1 MNLLNDDDQ
10 LWERTA
16 PCAFIEDSYFLRYI
30 TLGEVFFELKNVFM
44 CLLSDKQANPMPLFR
59 EAIFSSFYEFSTQ
72 SFLRGFECS
81 GFSEIKDD
89 ALNLLGLYEFCSLEA
104 NLFVWSDE
112 DCKEVE
118 APPLETLTLN
128 DWQRVVERL
137 DSLFF
142 QDSDWE
148 MFSHFSQFEEKPQLP
163 SFVEYRDIARVP
175 QGPGDPPA
183 CSRPASGAACARR
196 RERFRRMS
204 SNPDP
209 GNLRMAIRC
218 DHESQACNLHREF
231 REAPY
236 PLLLCV
242 RQSAGSP
249 SFRVEPA
256 SPDAGIYHHL

>member
-1 MNLLNDDDQ
+1 MYQIISTGVGTRFSCQHLSFFFREIAHQINLLNDDDQ

-72 SFLRGFECS
+72 SFLRGFECG

-89 ALNLLGLYEFCSLEA
+89 ALNLWGLYEFCSLEA

-148 MFSHFSQFEEKPQLP
+148 MFSHFSQFEEKPHLP
-163 SFVEYRDIARVP
+163 SFVEHRDTVVWFEDICRSCGATGEP
-175 QGPGDPPA
+175 IFGP
-183 CSRPASGAACARR
+183 
-196 RERFRRMS
+196 
-204 SNPDP
+204 
-209 GNLRMAIRC
+209 LR
-218 DHESQACNLHREF
+218 SYYF
-231 REAPY
+231 
-236 PLLLCV
+236 
-242 RQSAGSP
+242 G
-249 SFRVEPA
+249 
-256 SPDAGIYHHL
+256 